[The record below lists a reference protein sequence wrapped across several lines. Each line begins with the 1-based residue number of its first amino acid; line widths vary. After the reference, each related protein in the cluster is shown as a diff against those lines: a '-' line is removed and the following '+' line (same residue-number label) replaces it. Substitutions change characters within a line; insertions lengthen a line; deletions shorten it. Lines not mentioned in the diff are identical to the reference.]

1 MFETRKMNSL
11 NGYEIILASGS
22 PRRMAF
28 FKEMGL
34 DFKNKVIPVNEDFP
48 TGLNGIEIANHITRK
63 KTVPFFDIVKEK
75 QIIITAD
82 TIVWHKNMFMGK
94 PKNVSE
100 AKDMLI
106 RLSNSTHKVIT
117 AVGFLQKQKLE
128 IIHEVSK
135 VTFRKISNLEIEK
148 YIKSELPFDKS
159 GGYGIQDSFG
169 TINITH
175 IEGSFT
181 NVIGL
186 PVAQVFEK
194 INEIINQN

>member
-1 MFETRKMNSL
+1 MNSL

-22 PRRMAF
+22 PRRKAF

-48 TGLNGIEIANHITRK
+48 TGLNGVEIASHITRK
-63 KTVPFFDIVKEK
+63 KTVPFLDIVKEK

-82 TIVWHKNMFMGK
+82 TIVWHENKFMGK

-100 AKDMLI
+100 AKDMLK
-106 RLSNSTHKVIT
+106 RLSNSTHEVIT

-135 VTFRKISNLEIEK
+135 VTFKKISNLEIEK
-148 YIKSELPFDKS
+148 YIKSGLPFDKA

-169 TINITH
+169 TINIIH

-181 NVIGL
+181 NIIGL

-194 INEIINQN
+194 INEIVNQNQMIL

>member
-1 MFETRKMNSL
+1 MISL

-22 PRRMAF
+22 PRRKAF
-28 FKEMGL
+28 FNEMGL

-48 TGLNGIEIANHITRK
+48 NGLNGVEIASHITRK
-63 KTVPFFDIVKEK
+63 KTVPFLDIVNEKE
-75 QIIITAD
+75 IVITAD
-82 TIVWHKNMFMGK
+82 TIVWHENKFMGK

-100 AKDMLI
+100 AKDMLK
-106 RLSNSTHKVIT
+106 RLSNSTHEVIT

-148 YIKSELPFDKS
+148 YIKSGLPFDKAGS
-159 GGYGIQDSFG
+159 YGIQDSFG
-169 TINITH
+169 TNNITH

-186 PVAQVFEK
+186 PVAQVYEK
-194 INEIINQN
+194 INEIVNQN

>member
-1 MFETRKMNSL
+1 MNSL

-22 PRRMAF
+22 PRRKAF

-48 TGLNGIEIANHITRK
+48 TGLNGVEIARHITRK
-63 KTVPFFDIVKEK
+63 KTVPFLDIVNEK

-82 TIVWHKNMFMGK
+82 TIVWHENKFMGK

-106 RLSNSTHKVIT
+106 RLSNSTHEVIT

-135 VTFRKISNLEIEK
+135 VTFRKISNLEI
-148 YIKSELPFDKS
+148 LPA
-159 GGYGIQDSFG
+159 Y
-169 TINITH
+169 
-175 IEGSFT
+175 
-181 NVIGL
+181 L
-186 PVAQVFEK
+186 
-194 INEIINQN
+194 NQR

>member
-1 MFETRKMNSL
+1 MNSL

-22 PRRMAF
+22 PRRKAF

-34 DFKNKVIPVNEDFP
+34 KFKHKVISVNEDFP
-48 TGLNGIEIANHITRK
+48 TGLDGIEIANHITRK
-63 KTVPFFDIVKEK
+63 KTVPFLDIVKEK

-82 TIVWHKNMFMGK
+82 TIVWHENNFMGK

-100 AKDMLI
+100 AKDMLNK
-106 RLSNSTHKVIT
+106 LSNSTHEVIT
-117 AVGFLQKQKLE
+117 AVGFLQKHKLE

-148 YIKSELPFDKS
+148 YIKSGLGFDKAGS
-159 GGYGIQDSFG
+159 YGIQDYFG

-181 NVIGL
+181 NIIGL

-194 INEIINQN
+194 INKIVSSN

>member
-1 MFETRKMNSL
+1 MSGL
-11 NGYEIILASGS
+11 NGYKIILASSS
-22 PRRMAF
+22 PRRKAF

-34 DFKNKVIPVNEDFP
+34 EFKNKVIPVNEDFP
-48 TGLNGIEIANHITRK
+48 TGLSGIEIANHITRK
-63 KTVPFFDIVKEK
+63 KTVPFLDIVKEK

-82 TIVWHKNMFMGK
+82 TIVWHDNKFMGK
-94 PKNVSE
+94 PENESE
-100 AKDMLI
+100 AKDMLKK
-106 RLSNSTHKVIT
+106 LSNSTHEVIT

-148 YIKSELPFDKS
+148 YIKSGLPFDKAGS
-159 GGYGIQDSFG
+159 YGIQDSFG
-169 TINITH
+169 NINITH

-194 INEIINQN
+194 INEIIGYN

>member
-1 MFETRKMNSL
+1 MNSL

-82 TIVWHKNMFMGK
+82 TIVWHENMFMGK

-106 RLSNSTHKVIT
+106 RLSDSTHKVIT

-135 VTFRKISNLEIEK
+135 VTFRKISDLEIEK
-148 YIKSELPFDKS
+148 YIKSGLPFDKA

-169 TINITH
+169 AINITH

>member
-1 MFETRKMNSL
+1 MSSL

-22 PRRMAF
+22 PRRKAF

-34 DFKNKVIPVNEDFP
+34 KFKRKVISVNEDFP
-48 TGLNGIEIANHITRK
+48 TGLDGIEIANHITRK
-63 KTVPFFDIVKEK
+63 KTVPFLDIIKEK
-75 QIIITAD
+75 QIIIAAD
-82 TIVWHKNMFMGK
+82 TIVWHENKFMGK

-100 AKDMLI
+100 AKDMLNK
-106 RLSNSTHKVIT
+106 LSNSTHEVIT
-117 AVGFLQKQKLE
+117 AVGFLQKHKLE

-148 YIKSELPFDKS
+148 YIKSGLGFDKAGS
-159 GGYGIQDSFG
+159 YGIQDSFG

-181 NVIGL
+181 NIIGL

-194 INEIINQN
+194 INEIISSN